1 MISIKNEGAAAE
13 ARRLSRELIET
24 AIGAFAGLPAGVELR
39 RLFVGV
45 NIDLREAKV
54 DSGSFRWN
62 QPHETVE
69 ISFTDLEAAGA
80 EHAAA
85 IRELTRIRTAEL
97 ANGLNANAVA
107 QAREMLRDELVTEHE
122 RLSHPLRLGWLLR
135 GAENRRQAQR
145 DSLVQRALDTL
156 NGVPLSGSL
165 FDEVVASILK
175 LSDSGSAE
183 NAATPALK
191 ERAVSRRREFETRR
205 ETILVLAWEAITAE
219 DGGADIELGTTDR
232 SGRFAR
238 AKSRARAIEKKAE
251 EERIRAA
258 EQKRNEESRIKRA
271 QIAREQERRREWEE
285 KTRPR
290 WSPDEP
296 EADDGYEFGG

>member
-1 MISIKNEGAAAE
+1 MINIKNEEAAAE
-13 ARRLSRELIET
+13 AKRLSRQLIET
-24 AIGAFAGLPAGVELR
+24 AIGAFAGLPSGVELR
-39 RLFVGV
+39 RLLAGV
-45 NIDLREAKV
+45 HIDLREAKI
-54 DSGSFRWN
+54 DTGSFRWH

-69 ISFTDLEAAGA
+69 ISFTALETAGE

-85 IRELTRIRTAEL
+85 IRELTKIRTVEL
-97 ANGLNANAVA
+97 AHGLNADTVA
-107 QAREMLRDELVTEHE
+107 QAREILRDELVAEHE
-122 RLSHPLRLGWLLR
+122 RLSRPLRLGWLLR
-135 GAENRRQAQR
+135 GAEKRRQGQR
-145 DSLVQRALDTL
+145 DALAHRALDAL

-165 FDEVVASILK
+165 FDDVFASVVE
-175 LSDSGSAE
+175 LSGSGSAE
-183 NAATPALK
+183 HAVTAALK
-191 ERAVSRRREFETRR
+191 GRAVSRRREFETRR

-219 DGGADIELGTTDR
+219 DGGADIELGATDR

-238 AKSRARAIEKKAE
+238 AKSRARAVERKAQ

-258 EQKRNEESRIKRA
+258 EQKRSEESRIKRA

-296 EADDGYEFGG
+296 EADDDYEFGG

>member
-1 MISIKNEGAAAE
+1 M
-13 ARRLSRELIET
+13 
-24 AIGAFAGLPAGVELR
+24 
-39 RLFVGV
+39 
-45 NIDLREAKV
+45 REAKV

-107 QAREMLRDELVTEHE
+107 QAREMLRDELVAEHE

-183 NAATPALK
+183 NAATAALK

-219 DGGADIELGTTDR
+219 DGGEDIELGTTDR

>member
-107 QAREMLRDELVTEHE
+107 QAREMLRDELVAEHE

-165 FDEVVASILK
+165 FDEVLASVLK
-175 LSDSGSAE
+175 LSGSASAE
-183 NAATPALK
+183 HADTDALK
-191 ERAVSRRREFETRR
+191 QQAGSHLRESQTRR
-205 ETILVLAWEAITAE
+205 DTILMLAWEAIAAE
-219 DGGADIELGTTDR
+219 DGGADIELDPTVR
-232 SGRFAR
+232 RNSFAR
-238 AKSRARAIEKKAE
+238 AKARARAIEEKATEVRIRVAE
-251 EERIRAA
+251 E
-258 EQKRNEESRIKRA
+258 KRNEDARKKRA
-271 QIAREQERRREWEE
+271 QIAHEQERRRKWNEM
-285 KTRPR
+285 TRPR
-290 WSPDEP
+290 WIPSEP
-296 EADDGYEFGG
+296 RASDDYDFGG

>member
-39 RLFVGV
+39 RLLVGV

-107 QAREMLRDELVTEHE
+107 QAREMLRDELVAEHE

-135 GAENRRQAQR
+135 GAEYRRQAQR

-183 NAATPALK
+183 NAATAALK

>member
-13 ARRLSRELIET
+13 ARRLSRALIET

-39 RLFVGV
+39 RLLVGV

-69 ISFTDLEAAGA
+69 ISFTDLETAGA

-107 QAREMLRDELVTEHE
+107 QAREMLRDELVAEHE

-165 FDEVVASILK
+165 FDEVIASILK
-175 LSDSGSAE
+175 LSGSASTE
-183 NAATPALK
+183 HGGAESLK
-191 ERAVSRRREFETRR
+191 QQAVSLRHEFQTRR
-205 ETILVLAWEAITAE
+205 ETILMLAWEAIAIE
-219 DGGADIELGTTDR
+219 DGGADIELDLTIRRDR
-232 SGRFAR
+232 FTR
-238 AKSRARAIEKKAE
+238 AKARARAIEEKAHVARVQAE
-251 EERIRAA
+251 
-258 EQKRNEESRIKRA
+258 EQKRSAAARRKRA
-271 QIAREQERRREWEE
+271 EIAREREHRRQWDEM
-285 KTRPR
+285 TRPR
-290 WSPDEP
+290 WSPSDPEP
-296 EADDGYEFGG
+296 GDDYEFGA